1 MLGSCR
7 CNKSTFAQLSL
18 NEARIWRSFQSQ
30 WSKRSSSTQL
40 SWTTFHHDQEGMMA
54 VSWYKVLQHFQM
66 IGTSWNHLNKT
77 WTQPVHS
84 MNPCKDTLK
93 LCAAVLQTWSK
104 KARISPSTNIFNNKL
119 VENTSDFNFMMMSVI
134 LVFFQWF
141 LDLDAFV
148 ESQMPSQKLNVVLH
162 VITDGLLSALLNFR
176 KDYEKMNGVFAFPHH
191 LPSLTSMHI
200 VVRALSLFTSY
211 QKMIWKKAF
220 VTNLCSFLSFWNWV
234 RCRYFHQTRAV
245 DVPTDNGKVFGVL
258 FPNV

>member
-40 SWTTFHHDQEGMMA
+40 SWTTFHHDQERMMA

-134 LVFFQWF
+134 LVFFSVISWSWCICWVSNAFSEVERCPSCHYWWF
-141 LDLDAFV
+141 AFCPLEFPKRLWENERSV
-148 ESQMPSQKLNVVLH
+148 CIPSSLTIVNINAHCGEGIKPVH
-162 VITDGLLSALLNFR
+162 VISEDDLEESLCDEFVQFSELLKLSSLQI
-176 KDYEKMNGVFAFPHH
+176 FP
-191 LPSLTSMHI
+191 PNKSC
-200 VVRALSLFTSY
+200 RC
-211 QKMIWKKAF
+211 
-220 VTNLCSFLSFWNWV
+220 TNW
-234 RCRYFHQTRAV
+234 
-245 DVPTDNGKVFGVL
+245 
-258 FPNV
+258 